1 MRSTRFPFL
10 LFVLLLSAATLY
22 CGEGVAFSERNPLA
36 AYLAKPSDD
45 VVLVNS
51 TPQTSGVFCRQ
62 DLPAEK
68 DFSVQHAAKKKLL
81 PLYSSFSSPRM
92 EKKKVPGSFTK
103 AVRRSDTANA
113 SRQFERF
120 YRESPQLLSARGINP
135 GKIADPTRA
144 GPF

>member
-1 MRSTRFPFL
+1 MRSIRFPFL
-10 LFVLLLSAATLY
+10 LFALLLSAATLY
-22 CGEGVAFSERNPLA
+22 CGEGFAFSERDPLA

-45 VVLVNS
+45 VVLVS
-51 TPQTSGVFCRQ
+51 PMAQPSSVFCRQ
-62 DLPAEK
+62 ALPAEK

-81 PLYSSFSSPRM
+81 PLYSSFSFPRT
-92 EKKKVPGSFTK
+92 EKKKVLGSFTK
-103 AVRRSDTANA
+103 AVRRPDAANA

-135 GKIADPTRA
+135 CKIADPTRA